1 MRLPL
6 AVWLLGG
13 SCALAQFIN
22 PAPRALLPDWRR
34 LGNSSYDAELA
45 SAATGPVDRV
55 WYSTDGARLFIRT
68 ASGRF
73 FETSDF
79 ESWKA
84 APGIE
89 PPEQDLLLAQSL
101 PALPEPNAQARA
113 ADGFYARLYAFGLQ
127 VYRSEDGG
135 RSWVNRTAS
144 HGESIIGNGVYDLAV
159 SPLDPDSVVAVT
171 GFGVWRSL
179 DGGFSWYGLNET
191 LPNLPVRGILTA
203 PDGSRGTRVVLEGGA
218 ALEWEPG
225 ERQSWRTVNDRAA
238 ALQAGA
244 RYAASLQ
251 LGEIVTALTSA
262 GDTTYAGAASG
273 ALWVSR
279 DHAATWRRSRLA
291 TGSPIAAIFAVP
303 GQPGQILAVLSD
315 PSGEGDGPQVLRT
328 VDGGFNWEDLSGGL
342 PSGSVWGVTTNA
354 AGTAVYVATDHGVF
368 LSVAGPG
375 SARLGEHWIP
385 MSENLPAVPVRDVK
399 LNETGYQI
407 YIALAGYG
415 VYAAPAPHRFLNVE
429 VANAADFSQ
438 RPAAPGSLLT
448 VLGGRLVRA
457 QAGLVQVPVLDSS
470 DTQSQIQIPFESSG
484 PSTLLS
490 LELSQGRLTLNIP
503 LREVSPVIFVDREGS
518 AMLMDGDSGVVLDA
532 LTPAHSGSRVQIFA
546 TGLGRVQPAW
556 PNGATAPL
564 EAPPR
569 VVAPV
574 RAYLNGT
581 PLEVTRATL
590 APGYIGWYLVE
601 IRLPSVVDTGSA
613 ELFIEAGGQDSNR
626 VRIHLEL

>member
-6 AVWLLGG
+6 AVWLLGW

-22 PAPRALLPDWRR
+22 PAPRVLLPDWRR

-55 WYSTDGARLFIRT
+55 WFSADGARLFIRT
-68 ASGRF
+68 ASGSF
-73 FETSDF
+73 FETADF
-79 ESWKA
+79 ESWKP

-89 PPEQDLLLAQSL
+89 PPEQDLLLAGSL
-101 PALPEPNAQARA
+101 PTLPEPSAQARA

-179 DGGFSWYGLNET
+179 DGGLSWYGLNDT

-238 ALQAGA
+238 VLEAGA
-244 RYAASLQ
+244 KYAASLQ
-251 LGEIVTALTSA
+251 VGDNITALASA
-262 GDTTYAGAASG
+262 GDTTYAGAIGG

-279 DHAATWRRSRLA
+279 DRGATWRRSRVA
-291 TGSPIAAIFAVP
+291 SGSAIEAIFAVP
-303 GQPGQILAVLSD
+303 DQPGQALAVLAD
-315 PSGEGDGPQVLRT
+315 PGGEGVHPRVLRT
-328 VDGGFNWEDLSGGL
+328 VDGGFNWEDLSGDL
-342 PSGSVWGVTTNA
+342 PSGSVWGVTA
-354 AGTAVYVATDHGVF
+354 DPGGTAIYAATDHGVF

-399 LNETGYQI
+399 LNDAGYQI

-438 RPAAPGSLLT
+438 RAAAPGSLLT
-448 VLGGRLVRA
+448 VLGGRLIRA
-457 QAGLVQVPVLDSS
+457 QAGLVEAPVLHAS
-470 DTQSQIQIPFESSG
+470 DTQSQLQIPFESSG
-484 PSTLLS
+484 PSPLLS
-490 LELSQGRLTLNIP
+490 LEFSQGRLTLNIP
-503 LREVSPVIFVDREGS
+503 LREASPAIFVDREGS
-518 AMLMDGDSGVVLDA
+518 PMLMDGESGVLLDA
-532 LTPAHSGSRVQIFA
+532 LTPAHSGSRVQILA
-546 TGLGRVQPAW
+546 TGLGRVRPAW
-556 PNGATAPL
+556 PTGVAAPL
-564 EAPPR
+564 EAPPS
-569 VVAPV
+569 VVVPV

-613 ELFIEAGGQDSNR
+613 ELFIEAGGQESNR
-626 VRIHLEL
+626 VGIHLEF